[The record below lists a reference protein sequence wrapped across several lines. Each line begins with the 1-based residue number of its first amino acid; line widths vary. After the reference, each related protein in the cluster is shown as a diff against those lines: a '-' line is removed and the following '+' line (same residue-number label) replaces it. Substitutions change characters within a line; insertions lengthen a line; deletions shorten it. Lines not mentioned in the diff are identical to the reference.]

1 MYHLILKRGG
11 ATLLMLVASLCATP
25 SLYAEIGAPTL
36 AEAVSEAFA
45 RYPEAEL
52 VQAIRQQSEAIQQQA
67 SSLLAAE
74 PAVMVRHEN
83 DAVGDDKGY
92 RQWEGGLEMPLWLPG
107 QRHRRGRVAEVTQ
120 EEADAT
126 ARLQRWKVAGEVR
139 DLLWSLSVAEAELE
153 LARQALQS
161 AKALEQD
168 VARRVDAGELA
179 RMDLLLA
186 QKETLAREI
195 DRTEAASRRRTLL
208 LQYQTIT
215 GLSELPV
222 DLREQAPAHAALAD
236 GHPELAARRVIAER
250 SRAERD
256 QVRGERR
263 GSPVLTVGGK
273 SERPESGLSYDNALV
288 AEISL
293 PLGTRAH
300 AAPRIA
306 AAERNLAEASAAVAR
321 ARLELEKDLIE
332 ALNARRQAAQTLKL
346 AERQQQL
353 AVEGLRLAR
362 RAFELGENSL
372 FMVLE
377 ARRQALDAVHSRRVS
392 ELELGRAVARLNQT
406 LGVIPE

>member
-1 MYHLILKRGG
+1 MYHLILKRSG
-11 ATLLMLVASLCATP
+11 ATLLTLMAGLCTTP
-25 SLYAEIGAPTL
+25 SLYAETGAPTL
-36 AEAVSEAFA
+36 AEAVRAAFA

-52 VQAIRQQSEAIQQQA
+52 VQAIRRQGEAIQQQA
-67 SSLLAAE
+67 SSFLAAE

-83 DAVGDDKGY
+83 DAVGDHQGY

-107 QRHRRGRVAEVTQ
+107 QRHRRARVADATQ
-120 EEADAT
+120 GEADAT

-139 DLLWSLSVAEAELE
+139 DLLWSLNIAEAELE

-168 VARRVDAGELA
+168 VARRVSAGELA

-195 DRTEAASRRRTLL
+195 DRAEAASRHRTQL

-215 GLSELPV
+215 GLSEVPV
-222 DLREQAPAHAALAD
+222 ELTEQAPAGAAVGD
-236 GHPELAARRVIAER
+236 DHPALAARRVVAER
-250 SRAERD
+250 SRAVRD

-263 GSPVLTVGGK
+263 GSPVLTLGGK
-273 SERPESGLSYDNALV
+273 SERPESGFSYDKALV
-288 AEISL
+288 LEVSL

-306 AAERNLAEASAAVAR
+306 AAERNLAESSAAVAR
-321 ARLELEKDLIE
+321 AGRELGKDLIE

-346 AERQQQL
+346 AERQQRL
-353 AVEGLRLAR
+353 AAEGLRLAR

-377 ARRQALDAVHSRRVS
+377 ARRQALDAARSRRVS